1 MTPAPAST
9 RVFAFGGLSC
19 FTGGLPVKKFPRDP
33 NQEDTMGT
41 RLAEQSVKC
50 SFHLTNKTLWILQE
64 LTDKFTRNTGGVI
77 QVTRTEILE
86 LAIRMMA
93 RNEGVIR

>member
-1 MTPAPAST
+1 MRARMARKGAP
-9 RVFAFGGLSC
+9 
-19 FTGGLPVKKFPRDP
+19 DP
-33 NQEDTMGT
+33 NYGDEKMGT
-41 RLAEQSVKC
+41 RVAEQTVKC
-50 SFHLTNKTLWILQE
+50 SFNLTNKTLWVLQE

-93 RNEGVIR
+93 RNEGIIR